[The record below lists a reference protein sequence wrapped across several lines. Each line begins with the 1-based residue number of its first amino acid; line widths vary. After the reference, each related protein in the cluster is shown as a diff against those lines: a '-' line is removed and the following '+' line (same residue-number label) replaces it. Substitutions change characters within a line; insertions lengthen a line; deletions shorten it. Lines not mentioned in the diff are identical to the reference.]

1 MVRKSD
7 VERVKPDWLTG
18 IYGTTQSDNAVQDTK
33 SSPHREIHTTLMGSR
48 GWAKSRKASRSW
60 IAIAF
65 VILRV
70 LVLAALVGPFTA
82 EAQPAGRL
90 PRVGVIWDAATT
102 PPPATG
108 FRQGLRELGYTEGQ
122 NIIVE
127 DRHAAGRVEQVPKLA
142 TELIALGV
150 DVLVVGGT
158 VSAQSAKAVTSTVP
172 IVFALA
178 GDPVGSGLVA
188 SLAQPGGNATG
199 LSNLVS
205 ELSGK
210 QLEIL
215 KATLPHVSR
224 IGVLYNPVNP
234 VNPASRVALEEA
246 RASARTLAVQL
257 QVQEVRQPDELARA
271 FSVLRARR
279 AGALLVVSDPVF
291 AGAQASEVLRL
302 AVESRLPAIYGSRL
316 FPEAGGLFSY
326 GPSFIDNLRRAASY
340 VDKILKGAKPADLP
354 VQQPT
359 KIEFVINMKSAK
371 ALRLNVPQSLLL
383 RADAIIE

>member
-1 MVRKSD
+1 
-7 VERVKPDWLTG
+7 
-18 IYGTTQSDNAVQDTK
+18 
-33 SSPHREIHTTLMGSR
+33 MGSR

-90 PRVGVIWDAATT
+90 PRVGVIWDTATT
-102 PPPATG
+102 PHPATG

-215 KATLPHVSR
+215 KAAAPQVSR
-224 IGVLYNPVNP
+224 IGVLYNP

-246 RASARTLAVQL
+246 RASARTLAVAL
-257 QVQEVRQPDELARA
+257 EVQEIRQPNELARA
-271 FSVLRARR
+271 FSLLRARR
-279 AGALLVVSDPVF
+279 AGALLMISDSVLSI
-291 AGAQASEVLRL
+291 QVSEVSKL
-302 AVESRLPAIYGSRL
+302 ALQSRLPAIFANRA
-316 FPEAGGLFSY
+316 FPEAGGLFAY
-326 GPSFIDNLRRAASY
+326 GPSFTENLRRAAGY
-340 VDKILKGAKPADLP
+340 VDKILKGARPADLP

-359 KIEFVINMKSAK
+359 KFEFVINMKTAK
-371 ALRLNVPQSLLL
+371 ALNLTIPPSVLG
-383 RADAIIE
+383 RADQIIE

>member
-1 MVRKSD
+1 
-7 VERVKPDWLTG
+7 
-18 IYGTTQSDNAVQDTK
+18 
-33 SSPHREIHTTLMGSR
+33 
-48 GWAKSRKASRSW
+48 
-60 IAIAF
+60 
-65 VILRV
+65 
-70 LVLAALVGPFTA
+70 
-82 EAQPAGRL
+82 
-90 PRVGVIWDAATT
+90 
-102 PPPATG
+102 
-108 FRQGLRELGYTEGQ
+108 
-122 NIIVE
+122 
-127 DRHAAGRVEQVPKLA
+127 
-142 TELIALGV
+142 
-150 DVLVVGGT
+150 
-158 VSAQSAKAVTSTVP
+158 
-172 IVFALA
+172 VFALA

-215 KATLPHVSR
+215 KATLPQVSR
-224 IGVLYNPVNP
+224 IGVLYNP

-316 FPEAGGLFSY
+316 FTEAGGLFSY